1 MRWQRIRIGGRMLP
15 MKSKGLI
22 TGVMIGGF

>member
-1 MRWQRIRIGGRMLP
+1 